1 MGENMLSPELSVVDD
16 QEATPILNT
25 NSLIPKRYVRLPRTT
40 RQRLPIVPLGVG
52 AFSLGVGSLWVM
64 GSLLFSGA
72 LAVIGTG
79 LIVGG
84 MHSAEKAESGR

>member
-1 MGENMLSPELSVVDD
+1 MSPELSVVED
-16 QEATPILNT
+16 QEATSIMNA
-25 NSLIPKRYVRLPRTT
+25 NSLIPKRYVRVPQKT
-40 RQRLPIVPLGVG
+40 RKRLPIVPLGVG
-52 AFSLGVGSLWVM
+52 AFSTGVGFLWVT

-84 MHSAEKAESGR
+84 MHSEEKAQSGR

>member
-1 MGENMLSPELSVVDD
+1 MVED
-16 QEATPILNT
+16 QEATSILNT
-25 NSLIPKRYVRLPRTT
+25 NSLIPKSYVRLPRKT

-52 AFSLGVGSLWVM
+52 AFSMGVGSLWVM
-64 GSLLFSGA
+64 GSLLLSGA

-84 MHSAEKAESGR
+84 MHSEEKVQSGR